1 MEEINEILK
10 KHGLTDK
17 KTIELYADLSL
28 LWLKTKDQKTKNIA
42 QVLSSAIFEIKKYYI
57 ENK

>member
-17 KTIELYADLSL
+17 KTIELYADLST

-42 QVLSSAIFEIKKYYI
+42 QVLSSAIFEFKKYYI

>member
-1 MEEINEILK
+1 MKEINEILQ

-17 KTIELYADLSL
+17 KTIELYADLST

-42 QVLSSAIFEIKKYYI
+42 QVLSSAIFEFKKYYI

>member
-1 MEEINEILK
+1 MEKINEILK

-28 LWLKTKDQKTKNIA
+28 LWLKTNDPKEKDIA
-42 QVLSSAIFEIKKYYI
+42 SKETMKMFMSE
-57 ENK
+57 ER